1 MVDCLKSYH
10 TLYVASL
17 GTLVAPLG
25 EQLPLAA
32 AFFPLLLADVA
43 TSSARLLVAWIDVVY
58 LEFVL
63 LRQPATWCEGLLAAP
78 GTPATLTRG
87 GSPDDQW
94 SFGLGIPFGF
104 RVYGFGLLAHRT
116 SHSWRQSLS
125 PTVTLEVNLAQRPA
139 QLDG

>member
-1 MVDCLKSYH
+1 MEDCLKSYH

-32 AFFPLLLADVA
+32 AFSPLLLADVS
-43 TSSARLLVAWIDVVY
+43 TSSARLPVAWIDVAY

-87 GSPDDQW
+87 ESPGGQW
-94 SFGLGIPFGF
+94 SSGRGPFGF
-104 RVYGFGLLAHRT
+104 
-116 SHSWRQSLS
+116 
-125 PTVTLEVNLAQRPA
+125 LE
-139 QLDG
+139 